1 MYIKPFCI
9 SSTKYSLHINEWPSK
24 HISIN
29 VNFPLQTLFTYFS
42 LIILSKP
49 SQIFFLCAQ
58 SCKNLFSLIH
68 VPLKLKVLSIFMICW
83 HAYLHIHHANYKLTV
98 PCRHRHTHTR
108 ANTHTSFHIYTSIY
122 TLACPVFSACSTAAF
137 KFSSNSSHLQQM
149 SMTRIQLNGVDYLEW
164 TLKTISCYYCMKS
177 ASMKCEFKLQLVTF
191 MLNYSNASHL
201 IGMSRE

>member
-98 PCRHRHTHTR
+98 PCRHRHTHTHVQ
-108 ANTHTSFHIYTSIY
+108 THTHPSTYTHPSIHWPVQFFLPVQQQPLNFHQTVHICNRCQWHAY
-122 TLACPVFSACSTAAF
+122 
-137 KFSSNSSHLQQM
+137 N
-149 SMTRIQLNGVDYLEW
+149 
-164 TLKTISCYYCMKS
+164 
-177 ASMKCEFKLQLVTF
+177 
-191 MLNYSNASHL
+191 
-201 IGMSRE
+201 